1 MVIKENKRRIKKERG
16 DLEVHNIYNYVQNI
30 GNNTICKQTKHA
42 RLKTQN
48 CNGQSGWKCK
58 IKLQALYEIGT
69 RMF

>member
-30 GNNTICKQTKHA
+30 SNNTICKQTKHA

-48 CNGQSGWKCK
+48 CNGQSG
-58 IKLQALYEIGT
+58 
-69 RMF
+69 